1 MAGSWQQAAGRR
13 ADKEFHSQCSFIL
26 YIPLDLELQYG
37 ENWGKGSPQGVWG
50 FLILISYQK
59 SSSRTFSS
67 KSVQQYLLNEVL
79 LVYRAGFQFLWRLQC
94 MPRKLGFRSHKPDSN
109 LGLINYS
116 LCDLGQISSHHISP
130 WKNRNNNCSSSL
142 SFVRMR
148 HW

>member
-26 YIPLDLELQYG
+26 YIPLDIELQYG
-37 ENWGKGSPQGVWG
+37 ENWGKGSPQGER
-50 FLILISYQK
+50 ISYLISYQK
-59 SSSRTFSS
+59 SSFWTFSS
-67 KSVQQYLLNEVL
+67 KSVQQYLLNEVI
-79 LVYRAGFQFLWRLQC
+79 LVYRGGFQFLWRLQC
-94 MPRKLGFRSHKPDSN
+94 MPRQLGFRSHKSDSN

-116 LCDLGQISSHHISP
+116 LCDLGQISSHHFSP
-130 WKNRNNNCSSSL
+130 WKNRNNCSSSL

>member
-26 YIPLDLELQYG
+26 YIPLDIELQYG
-37 ENWGKGSPQGVWG
+37 ENWGKGSPQGER
-50 FLILISYQK
+50 ISYLISYQK
-59 SSSRTFSS
+59 SSSWTFSS
-67 KSVQQYLLNEVL
+67 KSVQQCLLNEVI
-79 LVYRAGFQFLWRLQC
+79 LVYRGGFQFLWRLQC
-94 MPRKLGFRSHKPDSN
+94 MPRQLGFQSHKSDSN

-116 LCDLGQISSHHISP
+116 LCDLGQISSHHFSP
-130 WKNRNNNCSSSL
+130 WKNRNNCSSSL